1 MSKII
6 DTIEDLRNVEDL
18 AGPAQE
24 VLVSGDNIKTVN
36 GLTKCLWRL
45 ASYDKVKI
53 LRSYR

>member
-36 GLTKCLWRL
+36 GLMKCLWRL